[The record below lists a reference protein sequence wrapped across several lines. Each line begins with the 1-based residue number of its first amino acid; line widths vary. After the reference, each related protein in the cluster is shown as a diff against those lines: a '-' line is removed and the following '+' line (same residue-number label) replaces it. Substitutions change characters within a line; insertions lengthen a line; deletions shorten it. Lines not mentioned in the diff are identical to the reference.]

1 MTADNMFLGNFDLQG
16 IPPAPR
22 GVPQI
27 SVTFDLDAN
36 GILTVTAEEA
46 TAGKGS
52 ITITQDKM
60 NLSEEELQDMY
71 ETAKEWEER
80 DAKKKKTVETRNTME
95 SQAFNIKNKFV
106 DAADDIGLDDDEM
119 DTLKETCDDILEWL
133 DANNGKPSFFL
144 FLCFFPSEKN
154 QNVLFQNRRRVGRF
168 RRI

>member
-27 SVTFDLDAN
+27 EVTFELDAN
-36 GILTVTAEEA
+36 GILTVIAEEA

-60 NLSEEELQDMY
+60 NLSEEELDEMIRDA
-71 ETAKEWEER
+71 EKWEEK
-80 DAKKKKTVETRNTME
+80 DARKKKTVETKNKME
-95 SQAFNIKNKFV
+95 SQAFNIKKKVV
-106 DAADDIGLDDDEM
+106 DGADDIGLDDDEM

-133 DANNGKPSFFL
+133 DANNGKTSLSFFFLSFSIFL
-144 FLCFFPSEKN
+144 FP
-154 QNVLFQNRRRVGRF
+154 NRRRVGRF
-168 RRI
+168 RRKIR